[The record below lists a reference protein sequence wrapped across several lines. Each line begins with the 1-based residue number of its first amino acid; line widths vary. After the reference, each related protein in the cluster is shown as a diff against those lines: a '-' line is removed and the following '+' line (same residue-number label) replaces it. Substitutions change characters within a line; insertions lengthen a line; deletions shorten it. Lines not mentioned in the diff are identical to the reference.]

1 VLLLL
6 SSCSSGQF
14 RSWKLYVLLKYSKT
28 SNFKGNINRTMHSL
42 TFERKIL
49 ECYWF
54 FFCTFQ
60 SGCLLRNHNVH
71 PVHARNARST
81 RARTSTGG
89 RISRDCEFNT
99 SNHFFFFEPRLATY
113 LIYKK
118 LLFAWVGAWSLTNNL
133 FSSLTVNN
141 LMILGDSYQHCCSF
155 HNHTYIHIYI
165 YIERKKSGDTIAYYK
180 WE

>member
-1 VLLLL
+1 MLLLL

-99 SNHFFFFEPRLATY
+99 SMPTTFFFFSPKISLWPTY
-113 LIYKK
+113 LIYQK

-133 FSSLTVNN
+133 FSSLTVNSWVIVTN
-141 LMILGDSYQHCCSF
+141 TVVIFTIIHT
-155 HNHTYIHIYI
+155 HTYIYI
-165 YIERKKSGDTIAYYK
+165 YNWRYSNHTL
-180 WE
+180 